1 MKETFIICILVI
13 FIYIFLTM
21 NSNKF
26 VLIEA
31 NNGQQ
36 VRVNDQIDQK
46 GSANLLAEII
56 ERMYKLRNH
65 LKNNIDKYPNEKD
78 CIELLAKNFNEDRTQ
93 IYENSTSS
101 EYTSYSVNKGEEVV
115 YCLRSKKT
123 NKLHDINLMMY
134 VAIHEMAHIGCHEIG
149 HTRLFKEIFA
159 FYLKV
164 AIELNIYYYE
174 NYDENPIEYCGMILS
189 STII

>member
-1 MKETFIICILVI
+1 MKETFIICMLVI

-31 NNGQQ
+31 SNGQK
-36 VRVNDQIDQK
+36 VRVNDEIDQQ

-56 ERMYKLRNH
+56 VRIYKLRNY
-65 LKNNIDKYPNEKD
+65 LKNNKDKYPNQID
-78 CIELLAKNFNEDRTQ
+78 CIELLEKNLNEDRTQ

-101 EYTSYSVNKGEEVV
+101 DYTSYSVNKGEEIVF
-115 YCLRSKKT
+115 CLRSKKT

-134 VAIHEMAHIGCHEIG
+134 VAIHEMAHIGCFEIG
-149 HTRLFKEIFA
+149 HTKLFKEIFA
-159 FYLKV
+159 FYLKI
-164 AIELNIYYYE
+164 AIELDIYKYD
-174 NYDENPIEYCGMILS
+174 NYDENPVEYCGMILS

>member
-1 MKETFIICILVI
+1 
-13 FIYIFLTM
+13 M
-21 NSNKF
+21 NNNKF

-31 NNGQQ
+31 NNGQK
-36 VRVNDQIDQK
+36 VRVNDEIDKK

-56 ERMYKLRNH
+56 ERMYKLRNY
-65 LKNNIDKYPNEKD
+65 LKNNIDKYPDNKD
-78 CIELLAKNFNEDRTQ
+78 CIELLSKNMNEDRTQ

-101 EYTSYSVNKGEEVV
+101 EYTSYSVNKGEEIVF
-115 YCLRSKKT
+115 CLRSRKT
-123 NKLHDINLMMY
+123 NKLHPINLMMY

-149 HTRLFKEIFA
+149 HTRLFKNIFA
-159 FYLKV
+159 FYLKI
-164 AIELNIYYYE
+164 AIELDLYYYE

>member
-13 FIYIFLTM
+13 FIYIFIKM
-21 NSNKF
+21 NNNKF

-31 NNGQQ
+31 NNGQK
-36 VRVNDQIDQK
+36 VRVNDEIDKK

-56 ERMYKLRNH
+56 ERMYKLRNY
-65 LKNNIDKYPNEKD
+65 LKNNIDKYPDNKD
-78 CIELLAKNFNEDRTQ
+78 CIELLTKNMNEDRTQ

-101 EYTSYSVNKGEEVV
+101 EYTSYSVNKGEEIVF
-115 YCLRSKKT
+115 CLRSRKT
-123 NKLHDINLMMY
+123 NKLHPINLMMY

-149 HTRLFKEIFA
+149 HTRLFKNIFA
-159 FYLKV
+159 FYLKI
-164 AIELNIYYYE
+164 AIELDLYYYE

>member
-31 NNGQQ
+31 SNGQK
-36 VRVNDQIDQK
+36 VRVNDEIDQQ

-56 ERMYKLRNH
+56 VRIYKLRNY
-65 LKNNIDKYPNEKD
+65 LKNNKDKYPNQID
-78 CIELLAKNFNEDRTQ
+78 CIELLEKNLNEDRTQ

-101 EYTSYSVNKGEEVV
+101 DYTSYSVNKGEEIVF
-115 YCLRSKKT
+115 CLRSKKT

-134 VAIHEMAHIGCHEIG
+134 VAIHEMAHIGCFEIG
-149 HTRLFKEIFA
+149 HTKLFKEIFA
-159 FYLKV
+159 FYLKI
-164 AIELNIYYYE
+164 AIELDIYKYD
-174 NYDENPIEYCGMILS
+174 NYDENPVEYCGMILS

>member
-1 MKETFIICILVI
+1 
-13 FIYIFLTM
+13 M

-31 NNGQQ
+31 NNGQK
-36 VRVNDQIDQK
+36 VRVNDQIDSK

-65 LKNNIDKYPNEKD
+65 LKNNIDKYENEKD
-78 CIELLAKNFNEDRTQ
+78 CIELLSKNFHEDRTQ

-115 YCLRSKKT
+115 FCLRSKKT

-149 HTRLFKEIFA
+149 HTKLFKDIFA
-159 FYLKV
+159 FYLNV
-164 AIELNIYYYE
+164 AIELDIYKYD
-174 NYDENPIEYCGMILS
+174 NYDSNPIEYCGMILS

>member
-1 MKETFIICILVI
+1 MKETFIICMLVI

-31 NNGQQ
+31 SDGQK
-36 VRVNDQIDQK
+36 VRVNDEIDQQ

-56 ERMYKLRNH
+56 VRIYKLRNY
-65 LKNNIDKYPNEKD
+65 LKNNKDKYPNQID
-78 CIELLAKNFNEDRTQ
+78 CIDLLEKNLNEDRTQ

-101 EYTSYSVNKGEEVV
+101 DYTSYSVNKGEEIVF
-115 YCLRSKKT
+115 CLRSKKT

-134 VAIHEMAHIGCHEIG
+134 VAIHEMAHIGCFEIG
-149 HTRLFKEIFA
+149 HTKLFKEIFA
-159 FYLKV
+159 FYLKI
-164 AIELNIYYYE
+164 AIELDIYKYD
-174 NYDENPIEYCGMILS
+174 NYDENPVEYCGMILS

>member
-1 MKETFIICILVI
+1 MKETFIICMLVI

-31 NNGQQ
+31 SDGQK
-36 VRVNDQIDQK
+36 VRVNDEIDQQ

-56 ERMYKLRNH
+56 VRIYKLRNY
-65 LKNNIDKYPNEKD
+65 LKNNKDKYPNQID
-78 CIELLAKNFNEDRTQ
+78 CIDLLEKNLNEDRTQ

-101 EYTSYSVNKGEEVV
+101 DYTSYSVNKGEEVV
-115 YCLRSKKT
+115 FCLRSKKT

-134 VAIHEMAHIGCHEIG
+134 VAIHEMAHIGCFEIG
-149 HTRLFKEIFA
+149 HTKLFKEIFA
-159 FYLKV
+159 FYLKI
-164 AIELNIYYYE
+164 AIELDIYKYD
-174 NYDENPIEYCGMILS
+174 NYDENPVEYCGMILS

>member
-1 MKETFIICILVI
+1 
-13 FIYIFLTM
+13 M
-21 NSNKF
+21 NNNKF

-31 NNGQQ
+31 NNGQK
-36 VRVNDQIDQK
+36 VRVNDEIDQQ
-46 GSANLLAEII
+46 GSANLLANII

-65 LKNNIDKYPNEKD
+65 LKNNIDKYENEKD
-78 CIELLAKNFNEDRTQ
+78 CIELLTKNFHEDRTQ

-115 YCLRSKKT
+115 FCLRSKKT

-149 HTRLFKEIFA
+149 HTKLFKDIFA
-159 FYLKV
+159 LYLNV
-164 AIELNIYYYE
+164 AIELDIYKYD
-174 NYDENPIEYCGMILS
+174 NYDSNPIEYCGMILS

>member
-1 MKETFIICILVI
+1 MKETFIICMLVI

-31 NNGQQ
+31 SDGQK
-36 VRVNDQIDQK
+36 VRVNDEIDQQ

-56 ERMYKLRNH
+56 VRIYKLRNY
-65 LKNNIDKYPNEKD
+65 LKNNKDKYPNQID
-78 CIELLAKNFNEDRTQ
+78 CIDLLEKNLNEDRTQ

-101 EYTSYSVNKGEEVV
+101 DYTSYSVNKGEEVV
-115 YCLRSKKT
+115 FCLRSKKT
-123 NKLHDINLMMY
+123 NKLHGINLMMY
-134 VAIHEMAHIGCHEIG
+134 VAIHEMAHIGCFEIG
-149 HTRLFKEIFA
+149 HTKLFKEIFA
-159 FYLKV
+159 FYLKI
-164 AIELNIYYYE
+164 AIELDIYKYD
-174 NYDENPIEYCGMILS
+174 NYDENPVEYCGMILS